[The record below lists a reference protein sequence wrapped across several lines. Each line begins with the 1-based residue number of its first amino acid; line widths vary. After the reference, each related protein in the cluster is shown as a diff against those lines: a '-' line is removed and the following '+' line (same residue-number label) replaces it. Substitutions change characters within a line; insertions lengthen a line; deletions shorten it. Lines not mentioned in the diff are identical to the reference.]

1 MLIHSNLTQLDH
13 RNITDKAKKHQFVII
28 KLLIKPLIALN
39 AKFFRRYPYIIMAI
53 LFSEGCLQSTKD
65 IAEKTGTINA
75 ALWEL
80 ANGSEAA
87 NEYEKAASYFDRI
100 YQSDPK
106 SKKALLGY
114 TRNLRYLG
122 LPKESIKTIRN
133 SLENF
138 VDDSDLRLEMAKSQL
153 AASLIRDAETTL
165 KKIAEEE
172 PKRWEVYSA
181 LGIIYDRLQNY
192 RKAQKSY
199 KQALEL
205 SPNNTDVTNNLA
217 LSLAQSGNLNK
228 AIKLLEII
236 VSSEKSSVQTRQNL
250 ALLYGLNGQLNK
262 ARNLSKADLTH
273 LTVEKNI
280 LAFKE
285 LHASDNPIDSQ
296 NVLSVTKNIIE
307 PNISKIDARQHHS
320 QHNTPAIYGVYFTLS
335 ETSVYKGP
343 AINSKPVGRLKKGDE
358 VILLGHSQDKQWRFV
373 EISNGKRGYIDHKI
387 IRKTQPLRKTEIVGQ
402 QDQ

>member
-1 MLIHSNLTQLDH
+1 MIHSDFVQLAH
-13 RNITDKAKKHQFVII
+13 RNITDEAKTHHFV
-28 KLLIKPLIALN
+28 LLTMFIKPIIALN
-39 AKFFRRYPYIIMAI
+39 AKLFRKFLYIIMAI
-53 LFSEGCLQSTKD
+53 LLSGGCLQSTKG
-65 IAEKTGTINA
+65 IPEKSGAINA

-80 ANGSEAA
+80 ANESEAA
-87 NEYEKAASYFDRI
+87 NEYKKAASYFDRI

-122 LPKESIKTIRN
+122 LPKESIKTIQIG
-133 SLENF
+133 LENH
-138 VDDSDLRLEMAKSQL
+138 VNDSDLMMELAKSQL

-165 KKIAEEE
+165 KTIAKKE
-172 PKRWEVYSA
+172 PKRWEIYSA
-181 LGIIYDRLQNY
+181 LGIINDRLQNY
-192 RKAQKSY
+192 SKAQNSY

-205 SPNNTDVTNNLA
+205 SPKNVDVTNNLA
-217 LSLAQSGNLNK
+217 LSLAQSGKLYK
-228 AIKLLEII
+228 AIELLENI
-236 VSSEKSSVQTRQNL
+236 VSSENSSVQTRQNL

-262 ARNLSKADLTH
+262 ARNLSKVDLTY
-273 LTVEKNI
+273 LNVEKNI

-285 LHASDNPIDSQ
+285 LHASDNPIASQ
-296 NVLSVTKNIIE
+296 NVLSVKKNIIE

-320 QHNTPAIYGVYFTLS
+320 KHNTPTIYGVYFTLS

>member
-1 MLIHSNLTQLDH
+1 MIHSNFKQLNH
-13 RNITDKAKKHQFVII
+13 RNITDKAKTQQFVII
-28 KLLIKPLIALN
+28 RMIIKPSIVLN
-39 AKFFRRYPYIIMAI
+39 AKFFCRFPYIIMAI
-53 LFSEGCLQSTKD
+53 LFSGGCLQSTKD
-65 IAEKTGTINA
+65 IPEKTGTITA

-122 LPKESIKTIRN
+122 LPKESIQTIQIG
-133 SLENF
+133 LENF
-138 VDDSDLRLEMAKSQL
+138 VNDSDLMMELAKSQL

-165 KKIAEEE
+165 KTISQEE
-172 PKRWEVYSA
+172 PKRWETYSA
-181 LGIIYDRLQNY
+181 LGIINDRLQNY
-192 RKAQKSY
+192 RKAQNSY
-199 KQALEL
+199 KRALEL
-205 SPNNTDVTNNLA
+205 SPNNVDVTNNLA
-217 LSLAQSGNLNK
+217 LSLAQSGKLYK
-228 AIKLLEII
+228 AIKLLENI

-250 ALLYGLNGQLNK
+250 ALLYGLSGQLNK
-262 ARNLSKADLTH
+262 ARNLSKADLTN

-285 LHASDNPIDSQ
+285 LHASDDPIDSQ
-296 NVLSVTKNIIE
+296 NKLHETKNIIA
-307 PNISKIDARQHHS
+307 PNISNTDAPQHHS
-320 QHNTPAIYGVYFTLS
+320 QHNRPAMYGVYFTLS

-343 AINSKPVGRLKKGDE
+343 AVSYKSVGRLKKGDE
-358 VILLGHSQDKQWRFV
+358 VILLGYSQDKQWRFV
-373 EISNGKRGYIDHKI
+373 ELSNGKRGYIDHKI
-387 IRKTQPLRKTEIVGQ
+387 IQKAQSLRKTEIVGQ